1 MLKKLNIKKV
11 FAVMA
16 IAVMSLLTIPV
27 GGFVEASSVVVSVG
41 ALSSTTVKEGGSVSF
56 TLKYDGD
63 VRKISLKNDD
73 IGLDGFTANKS
84 ITANGNQRIVTLTNI
99 VPKNNSKQGI
109 VHIAGGTAISS
120 DFKMTDPINTA
131 VFTIVA
137 KDTVAPVLKISNPNP
152 TKVYVGG
159 TVTYTLTYTDN
170 IRIRKISLQDADL
183 GLEGFTAT
191 KKVVINS
198 NNTATVTLSNIQGS
212 IGGGKILHV
221 AGGTAIDD
229 DFNMA
234 NAVNA
239 PAFVIAEKPTQK
251 PDDPKPQDPKP
262 QDPKPQDPK
271 PQDPTPSQPEPEKPA
286 DWIPNP
292 NTGRI

>member
-11 FAVMA
+11 FAVMT

-27 GGFVEASSVVVSVG
+27 GGFVEASNVVLSVTP
-41 ALSSTTVKEGGSVSF
+41 LSSTSVKEGGSVSF

-84 ITANGNQRIVTLTNI
+84 ITENGNQRIVTLTNI
-99 VPKNNSKQGI
+99 KGIGNSKQGI

-120 DFKMTDPINTA
+120 DFNMANAINTGI
-131 VFTIVA
+131 FTIVA

-152 TKVYVGG
+152 AKVYVGG

-170 IRIRKISLQDADL
+170 IRIRKISLKDADL

-198 NNTATVTLSNIQGS
+198 NNTATVTLSNIQGA
-212 IGGGKILHV
+212 IGGGKTLHV

-239 PAFVIAEKPTQK
+239 PAFIIAEKPTQK
-251 PDDPKPQDPKP
+251 PDDPKPQDPTP
-262 QDPKPQDPK
+262 EDPK